1 MIPARTVIAPT
12 GDDANEINADDGPP
26 VTASGPRTADNG
38 IADLLAED
46 FDDDDDDAVSSDGP
60 VSIESLHDGDG
71 DGENDFVVG
80 CCWKPSTAMD
90 VNENDD
96 DDDII
101 TATTRGTTKCLMI
114 IIIIRSN
121 VTVRL
126 PPVATIIDTFF
137 VFILGHG

>member
-12 GDDANEINADDGPP
+12 GDDANEINADDGPL
-26 VTASGPRTADNG
+26 VTASGPRTADNR

-46 FDDDDDDAVSSDGP
+46 FDDDDDDDTVSSDGP
-60 VSIESLHDGDG
+60 VSIEPLHDG

-96 DDDII
+96 GDDII
-101 TATTRGTTKCLMI
+101 TATTRSTSKCLMI

-137 VFILGHG
+137 VFVLGHG